1 MKVED
6 IMYAIVRTGGK
17 QYQVAQGDQLRVE
30 TLAGAVG
37 ETVELSDVLLV
48 ADGEDIKIGQPQVEG
63 AKVTA
68 TIVEQGK
75 AKKVLVYKKKRRKGY
90 EVKNGHRQ
98 QYTALRI
105 EGISAS

>member
-1 MKVED
+1 
-6 IMYAIVRTGGK
+6 MYAIVRTGGK

-30 TLAGAVG
+30 TLTGAVG

-48 ADGEDIKIGQPQVEG
+48 ADGEDVKIGQPQVEG

-90 EVKNGHRQ
+90 EVKRGHRQ

-105 EGISAS
+105 EGISA